1 MSKLPKNPLIS
12 EILQKV
18 SNAKTKQEKIQ
29 ILRENETPALKKLLI
44 WNFDPEVKSALPDGE
59 VPYEKNDAPIGTE
72 HTRLDQQ
79 DRLFHNFVLGG
90 NFDLSQSKKEVMFIQ
105 MLEGLHES
113 EAEVLC
119 LVKDKS
125 LGKKYRITQNVVGEA
140 FPTIVWAVNRSPN

>member
-18 SNAKTKQEKIQ
+18 SNAKTKEEKIR

-59 VPYEKNDAPIGTE
+59 VPYEKNDCPIGTE

-113 EAEVLC
+113 EAEILC

-140 FPTIVWAVNRSPN
+140 FPTIVWAVNRSPD